1 MRFYRTGLFFYNEKG
16 DEMKKKIWLIL
27 SMAICTSLTGCGQKE
42 KLKAKEPVEKEFQ
55 EVSVHDPS
63 VAEGEDGS
71 YYIFGSHLAVAK
83 TDDFMNWETVNQG
96 VKNENTVIPDVYLNM
111 KEAFEWSHSN
121 TFWAPDVVRLEDG
134 MYHLYYC
141 NCQGDAPV
149 SSLGTAVSQEVAG
162 PYTNQGIILKSGM
175 VADEEDEDGNLYQAA
190 SDPNVVDPCTF
201 YDKDGKLWMVYG
213 SYSGGIFIKEMNPE
227 TGMPLEEGYGKKL
240 LGGNHLRIEAPYII
254 YNEKTDYYYMFLSF
268 GGLDSDGGYNIR
280 VCRAENPDG
289 PYEDSMGQEMEDC
302 KGAAGTAFSDA
313 TAALYGTK
321 LMGGYKFLWK
331 EGEEG
336 EDREGYLSP
345 GHNSCIY
352 LEDEDKYLII
362 YHTRFENRGEEH
374 QVRVHQMFFNED
386 GWPVIAPYRY
396 AEEKLEEFSQ
406 KELSGSYKLINHG
419 REISAEMSESQEIIL
434 ASNGKIK
441 GTEKEGTWKT
451 GSDCKI
457 ELEIDGK
464 TYKGVYLK
472 QWDEDGKK
480 YVLTFTAL
488 NSETGISIWG
498 SGLNAIEE

>member
-1 MRFYRTGLFFYNEKG
+1 MGHHEKG
-16 DEMKKKIWLIL
+16 DKMKKRIYFLLGTIL
-27 SMAICTSLTGCGQKE
+27 LAGLAGCGQKE
-42 KLKAKEPVEKEFQ
+42 KLKAEKPVEKEFQ

-63 VAEGEDGS
+63 VVQGDDGS

-96 VKNENTVIPDVYLNM
+96 VKDDNGVIPDVYLNM

-121 TFWAPDVVRLEDG
+121 TFWAPDVARLEDG
-134 MYHLYYC
+134 KYHLYYC

-149 SSLGTAVSQEVAG
+149 SCLGTAVSDKVDG
-162 PYTNQGIILKSGM
+162 PYVNEGLMLKSGM
-175 VADEEDEDGNLYQAA
+175 PASEKDEDGDLYQATT
-190 SDPNVVDPCTF
+190 DPNVVDPCTF
-201 YDKDGKLWMVYG
+201 YDAQGRLWMVYG
-213 SYSGGIFIKEMNPE
+213 SYSGGIFIKEMDAK
-227 TGMPLEEGYGKKL
+227 TGLPLEEGYGKKL
-240 LGGNHLRIEAPYII
+240 LGGNHLRIEAPYIM
-254 YNEKTDYYYMFLSF
+254 YNEETGYYYMFLSF

-280 VCRAENPDG
+280 VCRSENPDG
-289 PYEDSMGQEMEDC
+289 PYVDSMGQEMEDC

-321 LMGGYKFLWK
+321 LMGSYKFLWK

-336 EDREGYLSP
+336 ENREGYLSP

-352 LEDEDKYLII
+352 QEETGKYFMI

-374 QVRVHQMFFNED
+374 EVLVHQMFFNEE

-396 AEEKLEEFSQ
+396 TEEELKEYPA
-406 KELSGSYKLINHG
+406 KELAGGYKLINHG
-419 REISAEMSESQEIIL
+419 REISAEMSESQEIQL
-434 ASNGKIK
+434 TSK
-441 GTEKEGTWKT
+441 GEIQGLEEEGTWKI
-451 GSDCKI
+451 GDNCSI

-464 TYKGVYLK
+464 TYKGIYLK

-480 YVLTFTAL
+480 YVMTFTAL
-488 NSETGISIWG
+488 NSETGMSVWG